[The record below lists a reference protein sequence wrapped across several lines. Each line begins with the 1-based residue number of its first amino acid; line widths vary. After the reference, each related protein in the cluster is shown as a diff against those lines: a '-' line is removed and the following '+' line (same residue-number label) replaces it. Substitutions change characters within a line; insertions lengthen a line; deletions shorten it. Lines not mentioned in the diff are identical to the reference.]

1 MASEGKGSCHDC
13 LDYETPSK
21 QYENGLFTYFEV
33 ITGLPR
39 PYYITLPQTDEPHMQ
54 KEGKFGEVPVTLTRT
69 RVEDAALQNQL
80 PDLETA
86 RL

>member
-1 MASEGKGSCHDC
+1 
-13 LDYETPSK
+13 
-21 QYENGLFTYFEV
+21 
-33 ITGLPR
+33 
-39 PYYITLPQTDEPHMQ
+39 MQ